1 MNSKKD
7 EMELIPK
14 RVLDRLQPL
23 EEKEHFDMG
32 KIKVPLKL
40 FNPLGSQTWYIFQY
54 DQEKELAY
62 GLIDLGNH
70 EEAELGYIDI
80 KELKQMELPLGL
92 GIDRDINWDPE
103 ITLKEVV
110 TTVKSGE
117 HM

>member
-40 FNPLGSQTWYIFQY
+40 FNPLGSQTWYIF
-54 DQEKELAY
+54 
-62 GLIDLGNH
+62 H
-70 EEAELGYIDI
+70 FF
-80 KELKQMELPLGL
+80 
-92 GIDRDINWDPE
+92 
-103 ITLKEVV
+103 
-110 TTVKSGE
+110 
-117 HM
+117 